1 MQDFKNK
8 ILIVDDDLAWG
19 ESLKELLGRKAQF
32 VKLAT
37 SLPEARQAL
46 SQDSFDVVLTD
57 LVLDAPGSEGGGIEL
72 LEELRKSYPSTRAI
86 AVSGYPRPP
95 IELFKWGKV
104 PFISKG
110 NLSSEALDEAI
121 AEARA
126 RPAVV
131 QSAEV
136 SSVGLAEIRQAFA
149 QEASRLLAAKEQTLS
164 IAGEGDFDLPKPL
177 QGYKRDIERQLV
189 RFPFGRNVF
198 LMMKFRASN
207 KEVAEYV
214 AENLA
219 KRGFSGVRADDV
231 AWNITGN
238 VYNPIAVLYCCK
250 YGIALFD
257 EPEEGQAY
265 SPNVAY
271 ELGMMHQQ
279 NKVCLIL
286 KHITLPTVPFDLI
299 KDLYV
304 AYEKDLVLRQKIDR
318 WLDEV
323 AQRDADE
330 RAG

>member
-1 MQDFKNK
+1 MS
-8 ILIVDDDLAWG
+8 DDD
-19 ESLKELLGRKAQF
+19 GRTLTTAQR
-32 VKLAT
+32 VT
-37 SLPEARQAL
+37 RARQDAGLSKMAL
-46 SQDSFDVVLTD
+46 AERIGVRLFVIDRYE
-57 LVLDAPGSEGGGIEL
+57 AGSPI
-72 LEELRKSYPSTRAI
+72 
-86 AVSGYPRPP
+86 PP
-95 IELFKWGKV
+95 HHL
-104 PFISKG
+104 
-110 NLSSEALDEAI
+110 EAI
-121 AEARA
+121 AEATA

-136 SSVGLAEIRQAFA
+136 SSVGLKEIRQAFA

-198 LMMKFRASN
+198 VMMKFRASN

-219 KRGFSGVRADDV
+219 KRGFNGVRADDV
-231 AWNITGN
+231 AWTITGN
-238 VYNPIAVLYCCK
+238 LYNPIAVLYCCK

-286 KHITLPTVPFDLI
+286 KHATLPTVPFDLI

-304 AYEKDLVLRQKIDR
+304 VYEKDLVLRQKIDR